1 MADSHY
7 DRLTQLDNS
16 FLVYE
21 QSQIG
26 MHVASTQL
34 HEAAPLRRPDGAL
47 DIDRIRETVESRLDR
62 IPRYRQR
69 LAHTPIEGHPVW
81 VDDPNFNILYH
92 VRHSRLPRPGSER
105 QLKRTAGRIFSQ
117 VLDRGKPLWEL
128 WVIEGIE
135 GDRIAIIS
143 KVHHCM
149 VDGVSGAELIAALLS
164 PQPQEKVDPPA
175 VWNPRPAPG
184 RVELGWGEV
193 QRVIRGPLRAGET
206 LVRLL
211 RGEDATRHELV
222 ERLRGAGRTIADA
235 ARETTPMPFNRPI
248 GPYRRLDWTTQS
260 IDRIKGIRRA
270 FGCSLNDVVLATATG
285 GIAGYLGKVRGVD
298 LEGSHFRVMAPV
310 SVRTQDERGT
320 LGNRVSAWSVDLPL
334 DEPDPVAGL
343 EIIRKQTERLKASN
357 QAAGAE
363 ALMGVAEW
371 TGSGVL
377 SLSARLMNYG
387 TPFNMVITNVPGPQV
402 PLFLLES
409 RMLEIHPHVPLLGT
423 LGLGIALFSYAGTL
437 SWGFSA
443 DWDLVP
449 DLHDLVEA
457 TQDAFEQLVAAAAAD

>member
-1 MADSHY
+1 
-7 DRLTQLDNS
+7 
-16 FLVYE
+16 
-21 QSQIG
+21 
-26 MHVASTQL
+26 
-34 HEAAPLRRPDGAL
+34 
-47 DIDRIRETVESRLDR
+47 
-62 IPRYRQR
+62 
-69 LAHTPIEGHPVW
+69 
-81 VDDPNFNILYH
+81 
-92 VRHSRLPRPGSER
+92 
-105 QLKRTAGRIFSQ
+105 
-117 VLDRGKPLWEL
+117 
-128 WVIEGIE
+128 
-135 GDRIAIIS
+135 
-143 KVHHCM
+143 
-149 VDGVSGAELIAALLS
+149 
-164 PQPQEKVDPPA
+164 
-175 VWNPRPAPG
+175 
-184 RVELGWGEV
+184 
-193 QRVIRGPLRAGET
+193 
-206 LVRLL
+206 
-211 RGEDATRHELV
+211 
-222 ERLRGAGRTIADA
+222 
-235 ARETTPMPFNRPI
+235 MPFNRPI